1 MEKPSDKIT
10 TVKCPLKLI
19 LKNNEHKTILFDA
32 CFRTN
37 KIVIHTYQFLRL
49 WILNKYQNKV
59 IIPEISENTIK
70 MIFKAITCESKGPK
84 PKGDNLALFNE
95 FKLFYDEH
103 YKNLGLNEKLDGLH
117 LSQIL
122 NNMATDMLTNIE
134 NNVKLHFFKYV
145 NRFVNSSFK
154 KINSDIIEKS
164 EKGKKTE
171 IRKQLNK
178 DVYEIKQDL
187 LNNTLKS
194 DKKYHEWINK
204 HRNNIF
210 PKEFKNS
217 YEFDVQS
224 NPQKY
229 IKSMIYMCE
238 QIEKEGTKLF
248 QFLPLRTD
256 ITIKY
261 IQIDTKSL
269 IELFITKNKN
279 VLLKDIENN
288 KKVIWNTYF
297 KLDNPIFKQ
306 NNYIFDYV
314 ITTDCFSVSIKMLNK
329 NNVEEENKKKLNMKN
344 KKNKNKEK
352 TKNMTQEQKEKFK
365 KEEKLKQK
373 SKDEEYKLKLK
384 EKKDKEKEEF
394 KKLPKEEQKKIRE
407 KQKEEI
413 KKKKI
418 ENKEECKY
426 IDDLN
431 DKELKELDKNNW
443 VVNDIGVRI
452 PIYMKNKNGV
462 RFRYSN
468 RKHANRTKRFKYQKI
483 IKKHK
488 DNDNISKTENEL
500 SKYNSKTTN
509 FNKFK
514 EYITNKNRINNML
527 FDKYNN
533 EIFRKYKWYGFLHK
547 KKADAKLVRELK
559 HTFGK
564 ESIMILGDAS
574 ISNGVCKKGNISTP
588 TKRFNNLMRDNFK
601 TYNIDEFRTS
611 KLHYKTEEECEN
623 IYLLDNNKDK
633 TKRMKRKIHAVL
645 TFKMEKT
652 QSGCINRDENAVN
665 NMIKIVNNQIK
676 YKERPLKYRRGYNLI
691 RDSNPEKQVKLNKKI
706 KVNKGQVE

>member
-1 MEKPSDKIT
+1 
-10 TVKCPLKLI
+10 
-19 LKNNEHKTILFDA
+19 
-32 CFRTN
+32 
-37 KIVIHTYQFLRL
+37 
-49 WILNKYQNKV
+49 
-59 IIPEISENTIK
+59 
-70 MIFKAITCESKGPK
+70 
-84 PKGDNLALFNE
+84 
-95 FKLFYDEH
+95 
-103 YKNLGLNEKLDGLH
+103 
-117 LSQIL
+117 
-122 NNMATDMLTNIE
+122 MA
-134 NNVKLHFFKYV
+134 
-145 NRFVNSSFK
+145 
-154 KINSDIIEKS
+154 
-164 EKGKKTE
+164 
-171 IRKQLNK
+171 
-178 DVYEIKQDL
+178 
-187 LNNTLKS
+187 
-194 DKKYHEWINK
+194 
-204 HRNNIF
+204 
-210 PKEFKNS
+210 
-217 YEFDVQS
+217 
-224 NPQKY
+224 
-229 IKSMIYMCE
+229 
-238 QIEKEGTKLF
+238 
-248 QFLPLRTD
+248 
-256 ITIKY
+256 
-261 IQIDTKSL
+261 IDTKSL

-384 EKKDKEKEEF
+384 GKKDKEKEEF
-394 KKLPKEEQKKIRE
+394 KKLPKEEQK
-407 KQKEEI
+407 EEI

-418 ENKEECKY
+418 KNKEECKY

-468 RKHANRTKRFKYQKI
+468 RKHANRTKRFKYHKI

-500 SKYNSKTTN
+500 SKYNSKTIN
-509 FNKFK
+509 FKKFK
-514 EYITNKNRINNML
+514 EYITNKNRINNIL

-533 EIFRKYKWYGFLHK
+533 EIFRKYKWYGFLNR

-559 HTFGK
+559 HIFGK

-574 ISNGVCKKGNISTP
+574 ISNGACKKGNISTP

-645 TFKMEKT
+645 TGTT
-652 QSGCINRDENAVN
+652 QSVVSLRSVVLHTTFLIINNKQFNYLFYYIFFYSLLSIMVVNLNNENIHIILLYFQN
-665 NMIKIVNNQIK
+665 
-676 YKERPLKYRRGYNLI
+676 
-691 RDSNPEKQVKLNKKI
+691 
-706 KVNKGQVE
+706 